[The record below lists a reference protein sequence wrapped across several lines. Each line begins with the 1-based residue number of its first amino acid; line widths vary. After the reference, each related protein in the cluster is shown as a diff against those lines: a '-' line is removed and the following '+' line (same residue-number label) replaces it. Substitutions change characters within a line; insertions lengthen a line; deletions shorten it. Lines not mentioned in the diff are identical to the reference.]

1 MCARTLLVLS
11 VLRSAG
17 EWWRGRGAEARGGDP
32 AQPTPL
38 VDRFLSSHTPHSENA
53 KYISK
58 PSALVSNRR
67 SLPKQ
72 MHDRSI
78 MHMDLDTFF
87 VSVERLLD
95 SRLNNRPVLIG
106 GTSDRGVVAAC
117 SYEAR
122 QFGIHSAMPMRM
134 AKELCPEAIT
144 IRGNSGTYMKYS
156 SMVTDIVA
164 EHVPVYEKTSVDE
177 FYCDLSGMDRFF
189 GCMKFASE
197 LRQRIIR
204 ETGLPIS
211 FGLSQNKTVSKV
223 ATGEAKPNN
232 ELRIDK
238 GTERP
243 FLAPLSIRKVPMV
256 GDKTYQTLRNLGI
269 RQIRTVQDMPMDMM
283 EQVLGQP
290 GVGIWKKC
298 NGIDNS
304 PVVQYNERKSIST
317 ERTFDKDTIDVHK
330 LRGILIAMT
339 ENLAYQLRRGE
350 KLSACVTLKIR
361 YSDFNTYTLQRRVP
375 YTSADHLLVPL
386 VLELFNKL
394 YNRRL
399 LVRLVGVR
407 FSHLVGGG
415 YQINLFEDSE
425 ERMNLYQAMD
435 RMRNRFGDRA
445 VISAAGIGARTI
457 GRSNPFNGEPP
468 PLLANRRQ

>member
-1 MCARTLLVLS
+1 MA
-11 VLRSAG
+11 
-17 EWWRGRGAEARGGDP
+17 
-32 AQPTPL
+32 
-38 VDRFLSSHTPHSENA
+38 DRA
-53 KYISK
+53 I
-58 PSALVSNRR
+58 
-67 SLPKQ
+67 
-72 MHDRSI
+72 I
-78 MHMDLDTFF
+78 HMDLDTFF

-95 SRLNNRPVLIG
+95 SRLNDKPVLIG
-106 GTSDRGVVAAC
+106 GTSDRGVVASC

-122 QFGIHSAMPMRM
+122 RFGIHSAMPMRM
-134 AKELCPEAIT
+134 ARELCPDAIV

-156 SMVTDIVA
+156 DMVTEIVA
-164 EHVPVYEKTSVDE
+164 EQVPVYEKTSVDE
-177 FYCDLSGMDRFF
+177 FYADLSGMDRFF

-197 LRQRIIR
+197 LRQRVMR

-211 FGLSQNKTVSKV
+211 FGLSGNKTVSKV

-232 ELRIDK
+232 ELRIEQ
-238 GTERP
+238 GTEKP
-243 FLAPLSIRKVPMV
+243 FLAPLSVRKIPMV

-269 RQIRTVQDMPMDMM
+269 RHIQTVQDMPVDMM
-283 EQVLGQP
+283 ERVLGQP
-290 GVGIWKKC
+290 GRGIWKKA

-317 ERTFDKDTIDVHK
+317 ERTFDKDTIDVYK
-330 LRGILIAMT
+330 LRSILIAMT
-339 ENLAYQLRRGE
+339 ENLAYQLRRGQ
-350 KLSACVTLKIR
+350 KLTACVTVKIR
-361 YSDFNTYTLQRRVP
+361 YSDFNTYTLQKRIP
-375 YTSADHLLVPL
+375 YTSADHKLLPL
-386 VLELFNKL
+386 VLEMFEKL

-407 FSHLVGGG
+407 YSHLVGGG
-415 YQINLFEDSE
+415 YQINLFEDAE

-457 GRSNPFNGEPP
+457 GRTNPFNGGPP